1 MLRVEDTDIARSEQR
16 FEQAIVR
23 DLHWLGL
30 KWDEGPDR
38 GGQYGP
44 YRQSARRERYR
55 SAAERLLEDGSAYRC
70 FCSQE
75 RLDVLRGELLAAG
88 RMPQYDRLC
97 LELSPEEV
105 GRRMATGQPSV
116 MRLRV
121 PEGDVVVNDLIR
133 GPVRFSSDVI
143 GDFIIL
149 RSDGLP
155 SYNFAAVIDDRD
167 MQITHV
173 IRGDD
178 HLTNTARQLMLFA
191 AIGAPAPKY
200 AHHSLIHGPAGGK
213 LSKRHGATSVGDF
226 RELGY
231 LPQAV
236 VNYLALL
243 SWSHGDEE
251 VLSLERLVA
260 DFEIEDLSSSAAVFD
275 LGKLDWLQHEYVLA
289 LDAAEHERLFADRLP
304 AGTPAAAAAALAA
317 AFKSSLVAYGEA
329 PALAAAI
336 LTPPPLADLPASLP
350 AELLAQVGAAGA
362 QLAHF
367 VELRTAATPAPV
379 AAAKPANP
387 APGAT
392 PRSAH
397 PASPAAEP
405 AQVEIDEPVDH
416 LSREHAADYLSL
428 DACLSLLAVYR
439 DWGKAKGLKAR
450 GLLMPLRIALTGAE
464 HGRDMHFVLAA
475 LSGVETLA
483 RLQAAL
489 RAAGAGGPTAE
500 KASA

>member
-16 FEQAIVR
+16 FEQAVVR

-55 SAAERLLEDGSAYRC
+55 SAAERLLEDGAAYRC

-75 RLDVLRGELLAAG
+75 RLDALRTECLAAG
-88 RMPQYDRLC
+88 QMPKYDRLC
-97 LELSPEEV
+97 LGLPPEEV
-105 GRRMATGQPSV
+105 GRRMAAGQPAA

-133 GPVRFSSDVI
+133 GPVRFASDVI

-167 MQITHV
+167 MCITHV

-191 AIGAPAPKY
+191 AIDARAPKY
-200 AHHSLIHGPAGGK
+200 AHHSLIHGADGGK
-213 LSKRHGATSVGDF
+213 LSKRHGATAVGDF

-231 LPQAV
+231 LPQAI

-243 SWSHGDEE
+243 SWSHGDDE

-260 DFEIEDLSSSAAVFD
+260 DFKIEELASSAAVFD
-275 LGKLDWLQHEYVLA
+275 QGKLDWLQHEYVLTM
-289 LDAAEHERLFADRLP
+289 DPAEHERLFAARLP
-304 AGTPAAAAAALAA
+304 AGTPAPAAAALAT

-329 PALAAAI
+329 PALAAAV
-336 LTPPPLADLPASLP
+336 LTPPQLADLPASLP
-350 AELLAQVGAAGA
+350 TKLLAQVGAASA
-362 QLAHF
+362 PLAHF
-367 VELRTAATPAPV
+367 VELRAAAAPAPV
-379 AAAKPANP
+379 AAPALERLAPPVPPAKPAQ
-387 APGAT
+387 AEAD
-392 PRSAH
+392 
-397 PASPAAEP
+397 EP
-405 AQVEIDEPVDH
+405 ADH
-416 LSREHAADYLSL
+416 LSRDHVADYLSSE
-428 DACLSLLAVYR
+428 ACLSLLAVYR

-450 GLLMPLRIALTGAE
+450 ELLMPLRIALTGAE
-464 HGRDMHFVLAA
+464 HGPELHFILAA
-475 LSGVETLA
+475 LRGVETLA

-489 RAAGAGGPTAE
+489 RAAGVGGPAAR
-500 KASA
+500 KR